1 MTQPA
6 KSTVSSDATLMDG
19 AATAVSVPSAVRIAL
34 LCRIAIGGGCTVGE
48 AQRDLAPLAAH
59 KLTGLAW
66 RTVCDAALRELIT
79 RNLVARSGQR
89 LSISDAGLAEAKRLL
104 GPLALPADWPA
115 LRDIRL
121 VAIALDVASAP
132 AARIKSL
139 ARPDGLRAIVLE
151 RQYALPVKAK
161 ASPASIRAALA
172 VVALDRAFGNGVK
185 DGLGAGAGLA
195 PKTSRLLASQLAK
208 RSRDLGTDGRLIA
221 VLAAEAVGAQRT
233 DADELRLAIL
243 RRWIGSSIEA
253 SAPMHAPPRMPI
265 PVDALS
271 RATVAIAEVAAPIAV
286 KPRPA
291 VATRPDLAGFASAVT
306 KVARMHAKGWP
317 GSRKAMI
324 ADVWTTLSAAF
335 PQWGLSAEE
344 FKTMLA
350 EAHRVGELAL
360 ATADLKDKGNLG
372 QLQNSAIVY
381 KNTVWHLIRV
391 DD

>member
-1 MTQPA
+1 MQPA
-6 KSTVSSDATLMDG
+6 RSTKVSAAEPVDGEATSV
-19 AATAVSVPSAVRIAL
+19 AVPHAVRIAL
-34 LCRIAIGGGCTVGE
+34 LCRIAIGSGCTVGE
-48 AQRDLAPLAAH
+48 AQRDLAPLVSH

-66 RTVCDAALRELIT
+66 RTVCDAALRELTT
-79 RNLVARSGQR
+79 RNLATRSGQR
-89 LSISDAGLAEAKRLL
+89 LSISEAGLAEAKRVL
-104 GPLALPADWPA
+104 GPMPIAADWPT
-115 LRDIRL
+115 LRDVRL
-121 VAIALDVASAP
+121 VAVALEVASAP

-139 ARPDGLRAIVLE
+139 SRPDGLRAVILE
-151 RQYALPVKAK
+151 RHYALPVKPK

-208 RSRDLGTDGRLIA
+208 KSRDLGTDGRLIA

-243 RRWIGSSIEA
+243 RRWVGSSIEA
-253 SAPMHAPPRMPI
+253 SAPMYAAPRVATPI
-265 PVDALS
+265 EPLA
-271 RATVAIAEVAAPIAV
+271 RATPGSTEATAPVAA

-324 ADVWTTLSAAF
+324 ADVWTTLSSAF
-335 PQWGLSAEE
+335 PQWGLSPEE

-372 QLQNSAIVY
+372 QLQNSAITY